1 MSIDTDVAQLIP
13 AFILTKQLEV
23 QMNEVQKITLKHK
36 KEIER
41 IYKDH
46 DEELELKVDM
56 HQDECDDYNFDINQN
71 KDEIQFLNQKLE
83 EESKVEDDNDDG
95 IEKLKIRLI
104 EKRKEVDR
112 LQKLYEESKNKEIE
126 DIGKKIKQKDEKIKK
141 LKGDYD
147 KMEKDTSKETLLS
160 QKNVEYNQF
169 KDKLRE
175 LKKEYEK
182 TNCSLLQ
189 AQTEYQSLEKIYGEK
204 ESENENLKTTI
215 GKLNGE
221 ITELRNKITNK
232 NKDDEH

>member
-71 KDEIQFLNQKLE
+71 KDEIQFLNQKLK

-189 AQTEYQSLEKIYGEK
+189 TQTEYQSLEKIYGEK
-204 ESENENLKTTI
+204 VSENENLKTTI